1 MPRSVSYFADKQ
13 AEQRGSTE
21 GGCMDR
27 SICQNRSLLNLHHLG
42 APSVLLLGSFDP
54 LEDRGVFGR
63 IAREPYTTAMSES
76 SRIRHAF
83 RL

>member
-1 MPRSVSYFADKQ
+1 
-13 AEQRGSTE
+13 
-21 GGCMDR
+21 MDR
-27 SICQNRSLLNLHHLG
+27 SICQNRSLMNLHHLG
-42 APSVLLLGSFDP
+42 APSALLLGSFDP
-54 LEDRGVFGR
+54 LEDRGVFAR

>member
-1 MPRSVSYFADKQ
+1 
-13 AEQRGSTE
+13 
-21 GGCMDR
+21 MDR
-27 SICQNRSLLNLHHLG
+27 LICQNRSLMNLHLLG

-54 LEDRGVFGR
+54 LEDRDVFGR

-83 RL
+83 GL